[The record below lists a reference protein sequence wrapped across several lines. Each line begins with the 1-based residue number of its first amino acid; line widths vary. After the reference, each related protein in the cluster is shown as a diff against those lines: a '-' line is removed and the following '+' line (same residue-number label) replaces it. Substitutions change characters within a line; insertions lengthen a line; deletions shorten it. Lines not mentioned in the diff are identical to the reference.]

1 MSASR
6 TVSSRPISEATV
18 AVVEDDAA
26 ARRALTRMLRAH
38 GLRVASFSTAEEL
51 LQAYEATQ
59 PGCLVIDVVL
69 PGMSGPDLVETL
81 RADRPLPPVIFVTGR
96 IDAPESLK
104 QRGLG
109 HVACLLKPFEPA
121 LLVQAVSRALEETP
135 RPKVKGRV

>member
-1 MSASR
+1 LL
-6 TVSSRPISEATV
+6 EATV
-18 AVVEDDAA
+18 AVVEDDPA

-38 GLRVASFSTAEEL
+38 GLRVASFSAAEEL

-59 PGCLVIDVVL
+59 PGCLVLDVML

-81 RADRPLPPVIFVTGR
+81 RAERHLPPVIFVTGR
-96 IDAPESLK
+96 IDAPQTLK

-109 HVACLLKPFEPA
+109 NIPCLQKPFEPA
-121 LLVQAVSRALEETP
+121 LLVQAVSRALEETA